1 MYDNYLSLFPITKYW
16 PKYSVFNIVNL
27 QKQCWKRMYCVCNVL
42 HWFCFK
48 VCRLCLVYIRYKLP
62 CPPRRNNKLRK
73 VYASYLWFS
82 GAHHVETCSP
92 CFPIF
97 RCVPAKERKWLE
109 KKTKSR
115 YEIVFDAMLVYL
127 TKQRTNTM
135 KLNVGWRISCKIKS
149 LIFASFLTVA

>member
-1 MYDNYLSLFPITKYW
+1 M
-16 PKYSVFNIVNL
+16 
-27 QKQCWKRMYCVCNVL
+27 
-42 HWFCFK
+42 
-48 VCRLCLVYIRYKLP
+48 P
-62 CPPRRNNKLRK
+62 CAPRRNNSRKLRK

-82 GAHHVETCSP
+82 GAHHVETGSP

-97 RCVPAKERKWLE
+97 WCVPAKERKWLE

-135 KLNVGWRISCKIKS
+135 KLNVG
-149 LIFASFLTVA
+149 